1 MNLEAKTVWE
11 IEGPQETAALAKE
24 IAQYAD
30 LDALANAYD
39 MAEAQGQKPSDA
51 RFADNPVAWWNPGR
65 VDWYL
70 QKQAA
75 ADAEIQLIERQ
86 AREMIDRLEKE
97 KARREKWFGASF
109 EEWHRRKRE
118 MEGTATFHYLHG
130 SVRTTEVRGKI
141 VLHDRDVAMEWAKQ
155 NMPGAITR
163 TETLSLDTRAI
174 IAASETTGEVP
185 DGFEFIEPRI
195 RVTIAKEKESSK

>member
-1 MNLEAKTVWE
+1 MSIKADVTYEIKDTPHGEGVRRQIGEAR
-11 IEGPQETAALAKE
+11 
-24 IAQYAD
+24 D
-30 LDALANAYD
+30 LDVIAIAYD
-39 MAEAQGQKPSDA
+39 MADAQGDDDGQS
-51 RFADNPVAWWNPGR
+51 FADDPVAWWNPGR

-70 QKQAA
+70 KKQAA
-75 ADAEIQLIERQ
+75 ADAEIRLIEKQ
-86 AREMIDRLEKE
+86 AQEMIDRLEKE

-109 EEWHRRKRE
+109 EEWHRRQRE
-118 MEGTATFHYLHG
+118 ASGINTFRYLHG
-130 SVRTTEVRGKI
+130 TVKTTRESGRI
-141 VLHDRDVAMEWAKQ
+141 VLHDRDVAMEWARQ

-163 TETLSLDTRAI
+163 KETLSLDTRAI

>member
-1 MNLEAKTVWE
+1 MSLKTDTTYE
-11 IEGPQETAALAKE
+11 IKDTPHGEEVRRQIGEMHA
-24 IAQYAD
+24 
-30 LDALANAYD
+30 LDAITTAYE
-39 MAEAQGQKPSDA
+39 MAEAQGDDDGQS
-51 RFADNPVAWWNPGR
+51 FADDPVAWWNPGR

-70 QKQAA
+70 KKQAA
-75 ADAEIQLIERQ
+75 ADAEIQLIKKQ
-86 AREMIDRLEKE
+86 AQEMIARLEKE
-97 KARREKWFGASF
+97 KARREKWFSDSF
-109 EEWHRRKRE
+109 EEWHRRQRE
-118 MEGTATFHYLHG
+118 ASGVSTFRYLHG
-130 SVRTTEVRGKI
+130 TVKTTQSSGRI
-141 VLHDRDVAMEWAKQ
+141 VLRDRDVAMEWAKQ